1 MSQRSDAEFESII
14 RDTGAAGPSADLR
27 RAERDLESVTANDTA
42 SDVESK
48 LLGLDEW
55 TGDPSELAADARR
68 AFTEP
73 EAGNHRKNRK

>member
-1 MSQRSDAEFESII
+1 MSQRSDAEFDSII
-14 RDTGAAGPSADLR
+14 RDTGAVASEHA

-42 SDVESK
+42 SDIESK